1 MQHNILKR
9 GLTIYTIDV
18 HETNKRRILCNLA
31 QTHEEGLLSFEIF
44 FMGLNANY
52 IEMAISFMELPKS
65 FPKIKMPSYL
75 MNLEH

>member
-1 MQHNILKR
+1 MKQTKEGFCAIWPKPMKKDYSLLK
-9 GLTIYTIDV
+9 Y
-18 HETNKRRILCNLA
+18 
-31 QTHEEGLLSFEIF
+31 

-65 FPKIKMPSYL
+65 FPKIMPSYL